1 MKRFKGLDPIDM
13 MPEELW
19 TEACNTVQE
28 AVVKTIPS
36 FKKQKQKQKQ
46 NKLEDLMYLCTGHV
60 VLHVLLAQKSRS

>member
-1 MKRFKGLDPIDM
+1 MEVMKRFKGLDLIDM

-36 FKKQKQKQKQ
+36 FKKQKQKQ
-46 NKLEDLMYLCTGHV
+46 NKCKEARDYL
-60 VLHVLLAQKSRS
+60 KRPYK

>member
-1 MKRFKGLDPIDM
+1 MEVMKRFKGLDPIDM

-46 NKLEDLMYLCTGHV
+46 NKCKEARDYL
-60 VLHVLLAQKSRS
+60 KRPYK